1 MEKFNDFLV
10 LLDANLS
17 GSWWFP
23 ALLIGTGIFFTIY
36 LGLPQF
42 RYFKS
47 ALKIVSGKTKSSD
60 SEGETTGFQALTTA
74 MSGAVGTGNIGGV
87 ALAIWTGGPAAIFWM
102 WITAIFGMTT
112 KFVEVTLGHKYR
124 TKLSDGSISG
134 GPMYYIEQ
142 GLNMKWVAI
151 LFAFLMMITAIGSGN
166 MPQINNIALVMNTE
180 FSVPKLFTGLFL
192 GGLLWIIIIG
202 GIKRIASVAS
212 KIIPIMGLIYFG
224 GALIILIENY
234 QNVIPS
240 FQAIFAQVFTGS
252 AAVGGFLGA
261 SFAMSLKYGVARG
274 LYSNEAGQG
283 SSPIAH
289 ASSKNKSI
297 DQGVVSILEPFIDTI
312 VVCSVTALVI
322 LSSGVWTQKFDT
334 QFSKTDM
341 VVLDGIYSD
350 DKNDDG
356 NYVFPEDINEL
367 TNYVQGIES
376 NIRNYS
382 GTLNVKEGKIVEKN
396 ITIIHL
402 RSIAEDVVF
411 HTPETSDDD
420 ETKLSGHLIIKNGKV
435 DKAIS
440 YTYDS
445 KNKSFRTLD
454 PQSGVKDAES
464 GKIMYELILN
474 NGLLLDQLIK
484 EVESK
489 ISLEENNPER
499 DASILRMLL
508 AEKDEL
514 LEKRET
520 NLDKEKSFIFNEIVE
535 GRSLVSSAELTAKA
549 FSNGIMGEYG
559 GKLVAIALLLFAFST
574 AITWCYYGDRSTAYI
589 FGEKGVVWYRNF
601 YVLCFILAAVID
613 TTVVWN
619 IAYVVVALV
628 SIPNLIAMF
637 VLRKEMKLLSDDF
650 KVK

>member
-1 MEKFNDFLV
+1 MEQFNNFLI
-10 LLDANLS
+10 LLDSNLS

-36 LGLPQF
+36 LGFPQF
-42 RYFKS
+42 KYFNS
-47 ALKIVSGKTKSSD
+47 ALKIVSGKTKSTD
-60 SEGETTGFQALTTA
+60 QDGETTGFQALTTA

-112 KFVEVTLGHKYR
+112 KYVEVTLGHKYR

-192 GGLLWIIIIG
+192 GALLWVIIIG

-224 GALIILIENY
+224 GALIILAENY
-234 QNVIPS
+234 QNIIPS
-240 FQAIFAQVFTGS
+240 FNAIFAQVFTGS

-334 QFSKTDM
+334 NFSKTDM
-341 VVLDGIYSD
+341 VILEGTYSD
-350 DKNDDG
+350 EKNIDG
-356 NYVFPEDINEL
+356 DYLYPKQINEL
-367 TNYVQGIES
+367 NSYVQSLES
-376 NIRNYS
+376 D
-382 GTLNVKEGKIVEKN
+382 VKEFSGELTVQDGNLITQN
-396 ITIIHL
+396 ITILHS
-402 RSIAEDVVF
+402 RSIAEDV
-411 HTPETSDDD
+411 TISDQDD
-420 ETKLSGHLIIKNGKV
+420 SNLFTGILNVDNGKIIEPV
-435 DKAIS
+435 DI
-440 YTYDS
+440 
-445 KNKSFRTLD
+445 
-454 PQSGVKDAES
+454 Q
-464 GKIMYELILN
+464 GK
-474 NGLLLDQLIK
+474 
-484 EVESK
+484 
-489 ISLEENNPER
+489 
-499 DASILRMLL
+499 
-508 AEKDEL
+508 
-514 LEKRET
+514 
-520 NLDKEKSFIFNEIVE
+520 
-535 GRSLVSSAELTAKA
+535 SLVSSAELTAKA
-549 FSNGIMGEYG
+549 FSQGIMGQYG

-574 AITWCYYGDRSTAYI
+574 SITWCYYGDRSTAYI
-589 FGEKGVVWYRNF
+589 FGEKGVIWYRNF
-601 YVLCFILAAVID
+601 YVLCFVLAAVID
-613 TTVVWN
+613 TTIVWN

-637 VLRKEMKLLSDDF
+637 VLRKEMKSLSDNF
-650 KVK
+650 EVK

>member
-1 MEKFNDFLV
+1 MEQFNNFLV
-10 LLDANLS
+10 LLDSNLS

-36 LGLPQF
+36 LGFPQF
-42 RYFKS
+42 KYFSS
-47 ALKIVSGKTKSSD
+47 ALKIVSGKNNNSESD
-60 SEGETTGFQALTTA
+60 GETTGFQALTTA

-124 TKLSDGSISG
+124 TKLNDGSISG

-142 GLNMKWVAI
+142 GLNTNIFGINFPAKSVAV

-180 FSVPKLFTGLFL
+180 FSVPKAFTGLFL
-192 GGLLWIIIIG
+192 GGLLFIIIVG
-202 GIKRIASVAS
+202 GIQRIASVAS

-224 GALIILIENY
+224 GALIILVENY
-234 QNVIPS
+234 QNIIPS
-240 FQAIFAQVFTGS
+240 FNAIFAQVFTGS
-252 AAVGGFLGA
+252 AAMGGFLGA

-322 LSSGVWTQKFDT
+322 LSSGVWTEKFET
-334 QFSKTDM
+334 NFSKTDM
-341 VVLDGIYSD
+341 IILDGSYSD
-350 DKNDDG
+350 ELNDQNKFIYPDQ
-356 NYVFPEDINEL
+356 INEL
-367 TNYVQGIES
+367 TKYVQNIES
-376 NIRNYS
+376 NVNEFN
-382 GTLNVKEGKIVEKN
+382 GNLDVLNGQIINNE

-402 RSIAEDVVF
+402 RSIAEDIVVRG
-411 HTPETSDDD
+411 DD
-420 ETKLSGHLIIKNGKV
+420 KNLFTGLLVIDSGKV
-435 DKAIS
+435 DQ
-440 YTYDS
+440 S
-445 KNKSFRTLD
+445 KSASVIF
-454 PQSGVKDAES
+454 E
-464 GKIMYELILN
+464 GK
-474 NGLLLDQLIK
+474 
-484 EVESK
+484 
-489 ISLEENNPER
+489 
-499 DASILRMLL
+499 
-508 AEKDEL
+508 
-514 LEKRET
+514 
-520 NLDKEKSFIFNEIVE
+520 
-535 GRSLVSSAELTAKA
+535 SLVSSAELTAKA
-549 FSNGIMGEYG
+549 FSNGILGEYG

-574 AITWCYYGDRSTAYI
+574 SITWCYYGDRSTAYI
-589 FGEKGVVWYRNF
+589 FGEKGVIWYRYF
-601 YVLCFILAAVID
+601 YVICFVMAAVID

-628 SIPNLIAMF
+628 SIPNLLAMF
-637 VLRKEMKLLSDDF
+637 ALRHEMKSLSDNF
-650 KVK
+650 EAK

>member
-1 MEKFNDFLV
+1 MDQFNEFLI
-10 LLDANLS
+10 LLDSNLS

-23 ALLIGTGIFFTIY
+23 ILLVGTGIFFTIY
-36 LGLPQF
+36 LGFPQF
-42 RYFKS
+42 RFFGK
-47 ALKIVSGKTKSSD
+47 AWHLVSGKNKKTDSD
-60 SEGETTGFQALTTA
+60 GETTAFEALTTA

-112 KFVEVTLGHKYR
+112 KFVEVTMGHKYR
-124 TKLSDGSISG
+124 TKLADGSISG
-134 GPMYYIEQ
+134 GPMYYIESA
-142 GLNMKWVAI
+142 LNMKWAGI

-192 GGLLWIIIIG
+192 GILLWIIIIG

-224 GALIILIENY
+224 GALIILTENY
-234 QNVIPS
+234 QNIIPS
-240 FQAIFAQVFTGS
+240 FNAIFSQVFTGS

-334 QFSKTDM
+334 TFAKTDM
-341 VVLDGIYSD
+341 VILDGIYSD
-350 DKNDDG
+350 EKNTDG
-356 NYVFPEDINEL
+356 SYIHPDHINEL
-367 TNYVQGIES
+367 TSYVQSLDSNVKEYSGTIYIEEGMIIDS
-376 NIRNYS
+376 DITVLHSRSIAEDIKVINNDKNLYS
-382 GTLNVKEGKIVEKN
+382 GTLNIVGGKISEPVILEGK
-396 ITIIHL
+396 
-402 RSIAEDVVF
+402 
-411 HTPETSDDD
+411 
-420 ETKLSGHLIIKNGKV
+420 
-435 DKAIS
+435 
-440 YTYDS
+440 
-445 KNKSFRTLD
+445 
-454 PQSGVKDAES
+454 
-464 GKIMYELILN
+464 
-474 NGLLLDQLIK
+474 
-484 EVESK
+484 
-489 ISLEENNPER
+489 
-499 DASILRMLL
+499 
-508 AEKDEL
+508 
-514 LEKRET
+514 
-520 NLDKEKSFIFNEIVE
+520 
-535 GRSLVSSAELTAKA
+535 SLVSSAELTAKA
-549 FSNGIMGEYG
+549 FSQGVFGEYG

-589 FGEKGVVWYRNF
+589 FGERGVFWYRNF

-613 TTVVWN
+613 TTIVWN

-628 SIPNLIAMF
+628 SIPNLIALF
-637 VLRKEMKLLSDDF
+637 VLRNEMKELTNDF
-650 KVK
+650 VSKS

>member
-1 MEKFNDFLV
+1 MENFNDFLL

-23 ALLIGTGIFFTIY
+23 AFLIGTGIFFTIY
-36 LGLPQF
+36 LRFPQF

-47 ALKIVSGKTKSSD
+47 ALKIVSGKNESKDSD
-60 SEGETTGFQALTTA
+60 GETTGFQALTTA

-124 TKLSDGSISG
+124 TKLEDGSISG

-180 FSVPKLFTGLFL
+180 FGISKLFTGLFL
-192 GGLLWIIIIG
+192 GSLLWIIIIG

-234 QNVIPS
+234 QNIIPS
-240 FQAIFAQVFTGS
+240 FNAIFGQVFTGS
-252 AAVGGFLGA
+252 AAMGGFLGA

-322 LSSGVWTQKFDT
+322 LSSNVWTEKFDT
-334 QFSKTDM
+334 SFAKTDM
-341 VVLDGIYSD
+341 VILDGTYSD
-350 DKNDDG
+350 EKNQDG
-356 NYVFPEDINEL
+356 KFIYPDQINEL
-367 TNYVQGIES
+367 TKYVQRIES
-376 NIRNYS
+376 NVKRYN
-382 GTLNVKEGKIVEKN
+382 GTLEIQDGIIINDNFTV
-396 ITIIHL
+396 IHL
-402 RSIAEDVVF
+402 RSVAEGIKIKG
-411 HTPETSDDD
+411 SD
-420 ETKLSGHLIIKNGKV
+420 KNLFNGVLAVTDGKV
-435 DKAIS
+435 INSYPFSIEQNDTKESLIKLYETFYTEDKTIKE
-440 YTYDS
+440 YENFYEEE
-445 KNKSFRTLD
+445 L
-454 PQSGVKDAES
+454 ES
-464 GKIMYELILN
+464 GLKEL
-474 NGLLLDQLIK
+474 DLIT
-484 EVESK
+484 
-489 ISLEENNPER
+489 
-499 DASILRMLL
+499 
-508 AEKDEL
+508 
-514 LEKRET
+514 ET
-520 NLDKEKSFIFNEIVE
+520 VSFE
-535 GRSLVSSAELTAKA
+535 GKSLVSSAELTAKA
-549 FSNGIMGEYG
+549 FSNGILGDYG

-589 FGEKGVVWYRNF
+589 FGERGVVWYRNF

-613 TTVVWN
+613 TTIVWN

-628 SIPNLIAMF
+628 SIPNLFALF
-637 VLRKEMKLLSDDF
+637 ALRKEMKLLSDDF

>member
-1 MEKFNDFLV
+1 MNQFNDFLI
-10 LLDANLS
+10 LLDSNLS

-36 LGLPQF
+36 LRFPQF

-47 ALKIVSGKTKSSD
+47 AIKIVSGKNRNTDSD
-60 SEGETTGFQALTTA
+60 GETTGFQALTTA
-74 MSGAVGTGNIGGV
+74 MSGAIGTGNIGGV

-112 KFVEVTLGHKYR
+112 KYVEVTLGHKYR
-124 TKLSDGSISG
+124 TKLNDGSISG

-142 GLNMKWVAI
+142 GLKMKWVAI

-166 MPQINNIALVMNTE
+166 MPQINNIALVMDSE

-192 GGLLWIIIIG
+192 GALLWIIIIG

-212 KIIPIMGLIYFG
+212 KIIPIMGLIYLG
-224 GALIILIENY
+224 GAVIILIENY
-234 QNVIPS
+234 QNIIPS
-240 FQAIFAQVFTGS
+240 FNAIFAQVFTGS

-322 LSSGVWTQKFDT
+322 LSSGVWTQKFET
-334 QFSKTDM
+334 TFSNTDM
-341 VVLDGIYSD
+341 VILEGVYSD
-350 DKNDDG
+350 QKNPDG
-356 NYVFPEDINEL
+356 SYVYPDHIVEL
-367 TNYVQGIES
+367 TKYVQSMNSEVNEFSGLISIVDGRLISS
-376 NIRNYS
+376 NITVINARSIAESIIVTTKNNDNDKPNNLYT
-382 GTLNVKEGKIVEKN
+382 GNINVINGKIVE
-396 ITIIHL
+396 
-402 RSIAEDVVF
+402 S
-411 HTPETSDDD
+411 
-420 ETKLSGHLIIKNGKV
+420 
-435 DKAIS
+435 
-440 YTYDS
+440 
-445 KNKSFRTLD
+445 
-454 PQSGVKDAES
+454 
-464 GKIMYELILN
+464 LILK
-474 NGLLLDQLIK
+474 GK
-484 EVESK
+484 
-489 ISLEENNPER
+489 
-499 DASILRMLL
+499 
-508 AEKDEL
+508 
-514 LEKRET
+514 
-520 NLDKEKSFIFNEIVE
+520 
-535 GRSLVSSAELTAKA
+535 SLVSSAELTAKA
-549 FSNGIMGEYG
+549 FSQGILGQFG

-589 FGEKGVVWYRNF
+589 FGEKGVFWYRNF
-601 YVLCFILAAVID
+601 YVICFVLAAVID

-628 SIPNLIAMF
+628 SIPNLIALF
-637 VLRKEMKLLSDDF
+637 VLRKEMKNLSDSF
-650 KVK
+650 LK

>member
-1 MEKFNDFLV
+1 MEQFNNFLI
-10 LLDANLS
+10 LLDSNLS

-36 LGLPQF
+36 LGFPQF
-42 RYFKS
+42 KYFNS
-47 ALKIVSGKTKSSD
+47 AFKIVSGKTKSTD
-60 SEGETTGFQALTTA
+60 QDGETTGFQALTTA

-112 KFVEVTLGHKYR
+112 KYVEVTLGHKYR

-192 GGLLWIIIIG
+192 GALLWIIIIG

-224 GALIILIENY
+224 GALIILAENY
-234 QNVIPS
+234 QNIIPS
-240 FQAIFAQVFTGS
+240 FNAIFAQVFTGS

-289 ASSKNKSI
+289 ASSKNKSS

-334 QFSKTDM
+334 NFSKTDM
-341 VVLDGIYSD
+341 VILEGTYSD
-350 DKNDDG
+350 EKNIDG
-356 NYVFPEDINEL
+356 DYLYPKQINEL
-367 TNYVQGIES
+367 NSYVQS
-376 NIRNYS
+376 LDS
-382 GTLNVKEGKIVEKN
+382 DVKEFSGELTVQDGNLITQN
-396 ITIIHL
+396 ITILHS
-402 RSIAEDVVF
+402 RSIAEDV
-411 HTPETSDDD
+411 TI
-420 ETKLSGHLIIKNGKV
+420 SGQNDSNLFTGILNV
-435 DKAIS
+435 DK
-440 YTYDS
+440 
-445 KNKSFRTLD
+445 
-454 PQSGVKDAES
+454 
-464 GKIMYELILN
+464 GKII
-474 NGLLLDQLIK
+474 
-484 EVESK
+484 ESVDIQGK
-489 ISLEENNPER
+489 
-499 DASILRMLL
+499 
-508 AEKDEL
+508 
-514 LEKRET
+514 
-520 NLDKEKSFIFNEIVE
+520 
-535 GRSLVSSAELTAKA
+535 SLVSSAELTAKA
-549 FSNGIMGEYG
+549 FSQGIMGQYG

-574 AITWCYYGDRSTAYI
+574 SITWCYYGDRSTAYI
-589 FGEKGVVWYRNF
+589 FGEKGVIWYRNF
-601 YVLCFILAAVID
+601 YVLCFVLAAVID
-613 TTVVWN
+613 TTIVWN

-637 VLRKEMKLLSDDF
+637 VLRKEMKSLSDNF
-650 KVK
+650 EVK